1 MTIIAVIPA
10 YNEGK
15 TIKRVLEETK
25 PNVDKIIVVDDG
37 STDDTYEKAAETAT
51 HVIRHKTNNG
61 VGIAL
66 EAGIRKALEIGAD
79 WIVAL
84 DADGEH
90 DPREIPLLL
99 DTARREKADIVI
111 GSRFLRDGEA
121 VRMPFVKRASNA
133 LSTIMFGAIYRVRL
147 TDTQSGFRVYEKRVF
162 EGTDWDEDGML
173 FNTEILIASSRRHL
187 RLFEVPIVSVSS
199 GKRLGNHQFE
209 EVVTYPFLLVKNIA
223 KKF

>member
-1 MTIIAVIPA
+1 MTIIAVVPA
-10 YNEGK
+10 YNEGR
-15 TIKRVLEETK
+15 TIKRVLEATK

-37 STDDTYEKAAETAT
+37 STDDTYVKAAETAT
-51 HVIRHKTNNG
+51 YVIRHKKNKG

-66 EAGIRKALEIGAD
+66 EAGIQKALKVGAD

-99 DTARREKADIVI
+99 DAARRKKADIVI

-121 VRMPFVKRASNA
+121 VRMPLIKRASNA

-147 TDTQSGFRVYEKRVF
+147 TDTQSGFRVYEKKVF
-162 EGTDWDEDGML
+162 EGIDWSEDGML

-187 RLFEVPIVSVSS
+187 KVLEVPIVSVSS
-199 GKRLGNHQFE
+199 GKRFGNHQFE

-223 KKF
+223 KKS